1 MSNASWEL
9 VKSAKEEMI
18 KLINAS
24 AHKVG
29 DNAEGLEL
37 CKVLLEVTMN
47 VEKLPTQIALEYVKK
62 EIRQSF

>member
-18 KLINAS
+18 NLVNVAS
-24 AHKVG
+24 QKVS
-29 DNAEGLEL
+29 DNADGLEL
-37 CKVLLEVTMN
+37 CRVLIDITKN